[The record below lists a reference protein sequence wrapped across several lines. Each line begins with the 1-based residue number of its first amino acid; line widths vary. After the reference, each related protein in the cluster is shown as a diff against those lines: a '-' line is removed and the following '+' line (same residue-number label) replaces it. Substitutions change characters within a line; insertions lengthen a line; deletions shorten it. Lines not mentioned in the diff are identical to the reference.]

1 MVKSFKGSELRFVRH
16 FFASF
21 YPITE
26 IEPLILDA
34 PRQFE
39 LLENSVS
46 TQRASFLIGF
56 KEGVPGRQT
65 IRDVIGDGD
74 CEQSAAHSKFGNE
87 CLDIRS
93 S

>member
-1 MVKSFKGSELRFVRH
+1 MVKSFKGSELRLVRH
-16 FFASF
+16 FLASF

-34 PRQFE
+34 SRQFE

-56 KEGVPGRQT
+56 KEGVHGRQT
-65 IRDVIGDGD
+65 IRDMIGNGD
-74 CEQSAAHSKFGNE
+74 SEQSAT
-87 CLDIRS
+87 CLLYTTDAADE
-93 S
+93 